1 MKKTSALGVVLV
13 TFLAAT
19 TSFAQSIVH
28 RWDMNTVNDIIGTA
42 NGILGTGAQ
51 LSGGILTPAGGGGN
65 PGGGTGN
72 GLNLPVSAVAGL
84 NDAFSI
90 EVWYTWNGTAGYQ
103 TVFAFS
109 NGTNNDYLINVADRG
124 NAPGNQSSAFKT
136 SGNETY
142 VQGSAFTPNVLS
154 QVVVTYDGNTT
165 ANFYVN
171 GVFANSITNVNPN
184 FNLSSFTQLGIA
196 GNSPWGD
203 AVLHGTISDFRI
215 YEGMLDGTQ
224 VSTLN
229 GLGADATNGQI
240 IAAVPEPGVLALLGG
255 SAAMLLIRRRR
266 RS

>member
-1 MKKTSALGVVLV
+1 MKKTPVLLVALAA
-13 TFLAAT
+13 FAAT

-28 RWDMNTVNDIIGTA
+28 RWDMNTVNDIVGTA

-51 LSGGILTPAGGGGN
+51 LSGGVLIPAGGEGN

-72 GLNLPVSAVAGL
+72 GLNLPTSAVAGL

-90 EVWYTWNGTAGYQ
+90 EIWYTWDGTGTYQ

-109 NGTNNDYLINVADRG
+109 NGTNNDYLINVANRG
-124 NAPGNQSSAFKT
+124 NAQGNQSSAFKT

-142 VQGSAFTPNVLS
+142 VQGSAFATNVLS

-165 ANFYVN
+165 ARLFVN
-171 GVFANSITNVNPN
+171 GVFANAITNVNAN

-203 AVLHGTISDFRI
+203 DVLHGTVSDFRI
-215 YEGMLDGTQ
+215 YEGTLTDSQ
-224 VSTLN
+224 VSSLH

-240 IAAVPEPGVLALLGG
+240 IAAVPEPSVIALLGG
-255 SAAMLLIRRRR
+255 AAMTTLLFRRRK
-266 RS
+266 S